1 MTTPIER
8 RLAKLEEALQP
19 QPVRSFCLLA
29 EPLTDATPETWE
41 EHWKQIEEAKA
52 SGDFVAVVSSVRPG
66 GKPHA
71 EKGVT
76 YYPNDF
82 EAQLVEASMLPSKR
96 GNKSLLDDIF
106 KTLGGKV
113 WEPSATPIDIPED
126 DEMSSYMAM

>member
-8 RLAKLEEALQP
+8 RLTKLEEALQP
-19 QPVRSFCLLA
+19 QPVQPFCLLV
-29 EPLTDATPETWE
+29 EPLTDAAPEAWE
-41 EHWKQIEEAKA
+41 KHRQQIEDAKTR
-52 SGDFVAVVSSVRPG
+52 GDFVAVVSSVRPG
-66 GKPHA
+66 DRQHA

-82 EAQLVEASMLPSKR
+82 EAILAKASMLPSKF
-96 GNKSLLDDIF
+96 GNKSLLEDIF

-113 WEPSATPIDIPED
+113 CEPSATPIDIPED